1 VGCYI
6 TFWDGGSIYIFY
18 LYYYVKI
25 HVYRFFLKYN
35 TIKLLHI
42 FNKIKFIYK
51 ITQKQYEYV
60 NKDMNF
66 SMIYNNFIY
75 NFIKLILYF

>member
-1 VGCYI
+1 MLHYI
-6 TFWDGGSIYIFY
+6 LGRREYLHFLSILLCKNTCIS
-18 LYYYVKI
+18 I
-25 HVYRFFLKYN
+25 FLKYN